1 MLVLED
7 IELLSQEA
15 QACLLGHLDEAA
27 ARETTVVATT
37 TLSPKQLAR
46 VEGFRRDLWLRFSV
60 HPVCL
65 ASLSSRRADI
75 PLLAD
80 AMVSA
85 IAERLRIRRPAL
97 AEGAADVLV
106 AADLSGNLIE
116 QEATLASAIL
126 TLPPGKPITA
136 ETLLQTQQGL
146 AEPDH
151 ADLPSSSFDAW
162 LGQALAKGCISLT
175 SIEIQIYRTA
185 MDQASGN
192 LSAAARSLGLS
203 RAQLA
208 YRLNRA
214 NPLQVAT

>member
-27 ARETTVVATT
+27 ARETIVVATT

-60 HPVCL
+60 HSVCL

-85 IAERLRIRRPAL
+85 VAERLRIRRPAL
-97 AEGAADVLV
+97 AEWAADVLV

-162 LGQALAKGCISLT
+162 RGQALAKGSISLT